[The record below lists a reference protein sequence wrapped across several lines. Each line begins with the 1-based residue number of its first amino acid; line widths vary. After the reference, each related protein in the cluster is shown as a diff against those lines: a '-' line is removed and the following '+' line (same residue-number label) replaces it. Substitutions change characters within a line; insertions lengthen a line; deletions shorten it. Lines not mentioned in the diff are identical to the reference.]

1 MSRRP
6 ATHPKRAGR
15 RWSGSSL
22 SRPCPRTS
30 SGRTPMRKIWDAHQM
45 EHAPVVE
52 LHNGA
57 FVPHAEHPGR
67 AESILAAI
75 GGTEPARDHG
85 EAPILRVH
93 RRGYVDF
100 VKRAHADWMRSEEHT
115 SGLQSLMPLSNA
127 VFC

>member
-1 MSRRP
+1 
-6 ATHPKRAGR
+6 
-15 RWSGSSL
+15 
-22 SRPCPRTS
+22 
-30 SGRTPMRKIWDAHQM
+30 MRKKWDAHRM

-85 EAPILRVH
+85 AAPILRVH
-93 RRGYVDF
+93 RRDYVDF
-100 VKRAHADWMRSEEHT
+100 VKRTHADWKGPGRPRHT
-115 SGLQSLMPLSNA
+115 DRYPWPVVRPPALSPGPSGTVAGRVKEANKRLDQE
-127 VFC
+127 VG

>member
-75 GGTEPARDHG
+75 GGTEPARAHG
-85 EAPILRVH
+85 EAPHLRVPP
-93 RRGYVDF
+93 RDSVDF
-100 VKRAHADWMRSEEHT
+100 VNPPPPTWRAPGA
-115 SGLQSLMPLSNA
+115 PA
-127 VFC
+127 P